1 MIWQAQS
8 ETVEHKAERM
18 IGRNSPRMSED
29 EMNADEGPRGFDDFT
44 LELGDVMRGERATM
58 GKSLLDVQRE
68 LRIKA
73 SYIAAIE
80 NCDPSAFDTPGF
92 IAGYVRSYARYLGM
106 DPDECYRLFCE
117 ESGFAVAHGMSE
129 KASTIRKGQGNFPA
143 PAARD
148 IFEQPR
154 MPFVPA
160 GDSFFSRIEPGAI
173 GSLLVLI
180 ALLGGIGYGG
190 FAVLREVQRVQ
201 IAPVDQT
208 PLVLSDLDPVQATV
222 TPPAEGDEQVAS
234 ADGAGPFSPPSNE
247 ALDRL
252 YRPKALDVP
261 VLVARDA
268 PISSLD
274 PATVGAF
281 AEAARNQLPQV
292 DTATAEAAL
301 QAASLPAPLPA
312 QTALNASTVTLVA
325 VRPAWVRV
333 RGANGSVLYERVME
347 PGDTWTVPEGQTEAS
362 LTVGESGALYVATN
376 GQTLGPLGPKGQVTR
391 DVALLP
397 EVVTAAYKPAEPAK
411 DGDLQRV
418 LAKLNQTLVPA
429 PAQSQ
434 LAEAAPSVSQPG
446 APKVLQDSAPGV
458 TMIAVRPAWVRV
470 RSADGSVIFEKT
482 MRAGDTW
489 TAPAMQDP
497 ANVRVGESG
506 AVYFAVNGQ
515 TYGPVGAAG
524 TVTKNLPLSVEHLTS
539 AFKVAD
545 LSRDADLSRVVA
557 ELSSDLVQTD

>member
-1 MIWQAQS
+1 
-8 ETVEHKAERM
+8 M
-18 IGRNSPRMSED
+18 IGRNSPRMSD
-29 EMNADEGPRGFDDFT
+29 EQLDAETTPRGFDDFT
-44 LELGDVMRGERATM
+44 LQLGDVMRGERATM

-92 IAGYVRSYARYLGM
+92 IAGYVRSYARYLNM

-129 KASTIRKGQGNFPA
+129 KASTIRKGQGDLPA
-143 PAARD
+143 PMARD

-173 GSLLVLI
+173 GSLLVLV

-201 IAPVDQT
+201 VAPVDQT
-208 PLVLSDLDPVQATV
+208 PLVLSDLDPVQG
-222 TPPAEGDEQVAS
+222 AEEITEDAGGEDVAS
-234 ADGAGPFSPPSNE
+234 AEGAGPFSPPSNE

-274 PATVGAF
+274 PSTVGAF
-281 AEAARNQLPQV
+281 AQAARNQLPQV
-292 DTATAEAAL
+292 DTNPADAAL
-301 QAASLPAPLPA
+301 QVAGLAGPAAQPGA
-312 QTALNASTVTLVA
+312 TALPRTVLDSKSVTLLA

-333 RGANGSVLYERVME
+333 RGDSGNVLYERVME
-347 PGDTWTVPEGQTEAS
+347 PGDTWTVPEGQQSAK
-362 LTVGESGALYVATN
+362 LTVGESGALYLATN

-391 DVALLP
+391 DVELVP
-397 EVVTAAYKPAEPAK
+397 EVVSAAYQPAEPQQ

-418 LAKLNQTLVPA
+418 LAKLNESIMPA
-429 PAQSQ
+429 AAPQVQ
-434 LAEAAPSVSQPG
+434 LAQAGAEVATQPG

-470 RSADGSVIFEKT
+470 RAADGSVIFEKT

-489 TAPAMQDP
+489 TAPATQDP
-497 ANVRVGESG
+497 ASLRVGESG

-515 TYGPVGAAG
+515 TYGPVGASG
-524 TVTKNLPLSVEHLTS
+524 TVTKNLQLSVDNLTR
-539 AFKVAD
+539 AYKVAD
-545 LSRDADLSRVVA
+545 ISRDADLERVVA
-557 ELSSDLVQTD
+557 ELSSDVRAD

>member
-1 MIWQAQS
+1 
-8 ETVEHKAERM
+8 
-18 IGRNSPRMSED
+18 
-29 EMNADEGPRGFDDFT
+29 MNVDEGPRGFDDFT

-129 KASTIRKGQGNFPA
+129 KASTIRKGQGDLPA
-143 PAARD
+143 PMARD

-160 GDSFFSRIEPGAI
+160 GESFFSRIEPGAI
-173 GSLLVLI
+173 GSLLVLV

-190 FAVLREVQRVQ
+190 YAVLREVQRVQ
-201 IAPVDQT
+201 VAPVDQT
-208 PLVLSDLDPVQATV
+208 PLVLSDLDPVQATSA
-222 TPPAEGDEQVAS
+222 PSEDGSEQVAS

-274 PATVGAF
+274 PSTVGAF
-281 AEAARNQLPQV
+281 AQAERNQLPQV
-292 DTATAEAAL
+292 DTASAAAEMQSAG
-301 QAASLPAPLPA
+301 LPAPLPA
-312 QTALNASTVTLVA
+312 ALQSQSVLDKHAVTLVA

-333 RGANGSVLYERVME
+333 RDGGGNVLYERVME
-347 PGDTWTVPEGQTEAS
+347 PGDTWTVPEGQSEAS
-362 LTVGESGALYVATN
+362 LTVGESGALYLATN

-391 DVALLP
+391 DVALVP
-397 EVVTAAYKPAEPAK
+397 EVVTAAYQPADPQQ

-418 LAKLNQTLVPA
+418 LAKLNEATVPA
-429 PAQSQ
+429 AAQSQ
-434 LAEAAPSVSQPG
+434 LAQAAPSVTQPG

-489 TAPAMQDP
+489 TAPATQDP

-515 TYGPVGAAG
+515 TYGPVGASG
-524 TVTKNLPLSVEHLTS
+524 TVTKNLPLSVEHLTT
-539 AFKVAD
+539 AFRVAD

-557 ELSSDLVQTD
+557 ELTGDMVRAD